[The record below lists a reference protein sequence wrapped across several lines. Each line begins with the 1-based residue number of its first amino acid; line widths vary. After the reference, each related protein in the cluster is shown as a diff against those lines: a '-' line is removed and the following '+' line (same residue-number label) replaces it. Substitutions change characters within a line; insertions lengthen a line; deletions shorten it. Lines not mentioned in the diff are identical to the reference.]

1 MIKGPER
8 FHTDR
13 AFCFCGLVSGTEI
26 GTLDFLEND
35 LTADIFGPTGRTKGF
50 MAKERIGG
58 LITGSG
64 TLSLSVYR
72 KKILELVKQTQMPT
86 IYPAATWTE
95 AGGLMCWNFRGA
107 RLGVKPPNRG
117 AERSS

>member
-50 MAKERIGG
+50 MTIG
-58 LITGSG
+58 
-64 TLSLSVYR
+64 
-72 KKILELVKQTQMPT
+72 EKQ
-86 IYPAATWTE
+86 
-95 AGGLMCWNFRGA
+95 
-107 RLGVKPPNRG
+107 
-117 AERSS
+117 